1 MIYPSITIQYCVLWI
16 IQPLGDS
23 QTKNTAH
30 SWALLYSTS
39 PDTDQRCSHTTTSFP
54 DFLTS
59 SVSDSC
65 YVFPVPPALNAYVL
79 VFTLN
84 VKTTHERL
92 LVDDTRAGETAGLT
106 LSLELP
112 LRLVPAGKGAWEKE
126 YSVFTTSGNWINQ
139 HLHHATFPEAVI
151 ESIDLSRMP
160 KCRYF
165 NNNNF

>member
-1 MIYPSITIQYCVLWI
+1 MYYESSSHLETHKQKTQHTHELFCTLSHRTLI
-16 IQPLGDS
+16 
-23 QTKNTAH
+23 
-30 SWALLYSTS
+30 
-39 PDTDQRCSHTTTSFP
+39 RCSLTTTLFP

-112 LRLVPAGKGAWEKE
+112 LRLVPAGKGAWEKA

-139 HLHHATFPEAVI
+139 HLHHATFPEAII

-160 KCRYF
+160 KCRFF
-165 NNNNF
+165 NNNKF